1 MPSNRVVEHLDVVEH
16 VGAGGGPSWVDA
28 ALDPLLLQHA
38 EEALGHCIVVAVP
51 ATAHARHHPVCL
63 QERLP
68 VAAGELGGFNQ
79 WLQHL
84 NQGGVQWD
92 DPKDGWWDGQG
103 DHRCARPAALKSTNG
118 RSNSPSGDASR
129 RACRVKTPHGCV
141 EFHNP

>member
-1 MPSNRVVEHLDVVEH
+1 MQASMTSQLV
-16 VGAGGGPSWVDA
+16 VDA
-28 ALDPLLLQHA
+28 LMMAVWRRGKPVSLL
-38 EEALGHCIVVAVP
+38 
-51 ATAHARHHPVCL
+51 HHSD
-63 QERLP
+63 Q
-68 VAAGELGGFNQ
+68 GSQGGFNQ